1 MSTAASSPADLQ
13 QRKSAEL
20 YRSDIHAW
28 SVEQTAAL
36 RRRDFAAIDWD
47 NITEEIDDVG
57 GRHRDTW
64 TSHCA
69 NIIQHF
75 LKIEHFREARP
86 ETVHYWLKE
95 IRNQRALLSKQMRR
109 APSLKSECS
118 SLFLFAWH
126 DARSDAIRELA
137 DMDVEN
143 KLQPD
148 FDTGFRRRDFT
159 VPSECPYQLEH
170 VIALDLKR
178 WDRARQPSYSVYP
191 PQVALVMGII
201 QQTSQKCLTPTFP

>member
-1 MSTAASSPADLQ
+1 MSTAASQPVTLR

-36 RRRDFAAIDWD
+36 RRHDFAAIDWD

-69 NIIQHF
+69 NIITHF
-75 LKIEHFREARP
+75 LKIEHFREARS
-86 ETVHYWLKE
+86 ETVNYWLKE

-109 APSLKSECS
+109 TPSLKHDSAA
-118 SLFLFAWH
+118 LFPSAWQ
-126 DARSDAIRELA
+126 DARSDAVKELSE
-137 DMDVEN
+137 MDVDN

-148 FDTGFRRRDFT
+148 FDTAFHRRNFT
-159 VPSECPYQLEH
+159 LPSQCPYQLEH

-178 WDRARQPSYSVYP
+178 WDRTSQPSYSVYP
-191 PQVALVMGII
+191 PQIALVI
-201 QQTSQKCLTPTFP
+201 SEKLDRSHDPDLSR